1 MCGIAGIHGAGD
13 VEAMVRRIAH
23 RGPDDEGV
31 YREGPVQ
38 LAVRRLAVIDL
49 ETGHQP
55 LSSPSGRL
63 WIAFNGELFN
73 YLELRRELEGK
84 GHRFRTR
91 SDTEVVAAAYEQWGA
106 DCLGRFVG

>member
-63 WIAFNGELFN
+63 WIAFQIRATAK
-73 YLELRRELEGK
+73 RRLVNRLSGVKPGMEFYPG
-84 GHRFRTR
+84 TR
-91 SDTEVVAAAYEQWGA
+91 
-106 DCLGRFVG
+106 